1 METKTLTEWVAES
14 EVDVLATFQ
23 GYNATEKQFV
33 WTVRVTLPGKKAAFS
48 TPFTCGLAH
57 CKRSKLGDKGPKV
70 KVDHEIAKALTYVR
84 KLSLSDLEGFVVPTP
99 PDAAT
104 VMSCLQSDA
113 HAGDNTFEDFCSEFG
128 YDSDSRKAHAIW
140 ERCANVRPELRKVL
154 GAHFEAFMS
163 AENDV

>member
-1 METKTLTEWVAES
+1 MESKTITAWVAES
-14 EVDVLATFQ
+14 EVDVLAMFQ

-33 WTVRVTLPGKKAAFS
+33 WAVRVMLPGKKAAFN

-70 KVDHEIAKALTYVR
+70 PVDLEIAKALTYVR
-84 KLSLSDLEGFVVPTP
+84 KPTLSDLEGFVVPTP
-99 PDAAT
+99 PDVAT

-113 HAGDNTFEDFCSEFG
+113 HGGDNTFEDFCADFG
-128 YDSDSRKAHAIW
+128 YDPDSRKAHAIW
-140 ERCANVRPELRKVL
+140 VRCVNTRLELRNVL
-154 GAHFEAFMS
+154 GAHFETFMS